1 MTGTH
6 QSSTSLAA
14 LLKRA
19 HFHVALLAVILAGF
33 SILVVGFFS
42 LRGYIQN
49 DLQFSARTI
58 AHAVE
63 ASLVFGDSRAAEEP
77 LEIIGSSRP
86 ISRVEVLDRDGRLFA
101 SWQAPAGPLGAV
113 ENRLAQLALPGLGE
127 ADVRFDDALI
137 GSVHVKGAGRDLLMF
152 IGIGLLSALICLSL
166 TAVLASRM
174 SGRASRHIVAPL
186 RELVEAVAATRD
198 QRAFDQRVEVAQIA
212 ELQQLGAGFN
222 ALFEELEKWQAQVR
236 NDHASLEYL
245 ASHDP
250 LTGLPN
256 RRRFEDALGAT
267 LNKPLPPDFSTAVL
281 FMDGDGFKAINDQ
294 FGHEAGDEVLRIMAR
309 RLRSRVRSTDLVAR
323 LGGDEFGVLMTDLD
337 SHFSAS
343 GTAEALIA
351 TMAQPINLAGGQQ
364 VTCTLSIGIALYPQ
378 HAKDA
383 TGLLRAADMAMYLAK
398 NQGRGAYCFAT
409 EPTRHHHQKGSQS

>member
-1 MTGTH
+1 MIGTH
-6 QSSTSLAA
+6 QSSTSLAV

-19 HFHVALLAVILAGF
+19 HFRVALLAVMLAGF

-101 SWQAPAGPLGAV
+101 SWQAPAGPLGSL

-127 ADVRFDDALI
+127 ADVRFDDARI
-137 GSVHVKGAGRDLLMF
+137 GSVQVKGAGRELLTF
-152 IGIGLLSALICLSL
+152 IGIGLLSALLCLCF

-174 SGRASRHIVAPL
+174 SGQASRHIVAPL
-186 RELVEAVAATRD
+186 SKLLDAVAATRD
-198 QRAFDQRVEVAQIA
+198 ERAFHQRVEVAQIA

-222 ALFEELEKWQAQVR
+222 GLFEELEKWQAQVR
-236 NDHASLEYL
+236 DDYASLEHL

-256 RRRFEDALGAT
+256 RRRFEDALGAA
-267 LNKPLPPDFSTAVL
+267 LNQQPQPGFGTAVL
-281 FMDGDGFKAINDQ
+281 FIDGDGFKAINDRL
-294 FGHEAGDEVLRIMAR
+294 GHEAGDEVLRIMAR
-309 RLRSRVRSTDLVAR
+309 RLRSRVRGTDLVAR
-323 LGGDEFGVLMTDLD
+323 LGGDEFAVLMTDLD

-343 GTAEALIA
+343 RTAEALITA
-351 TMAQPINLAGGQQ
+351 MEHPVNLAKGQQ
-364 VTCTLSIGIALYPQ
+364 VTCTLSIGIALCPQ
-378 HAKDA
+378 HGTDA

-398 NQGRGAYCFAT
+398 QRGRSTYCFAT
-409 EPTRHHHQKGSQS
+409 EPTLHHRQTGIES